1 MPTSTSSKFLFAT
14 LILTSAGLVGCN
26 TNQTSDA
33 SETEDSDLLSMKKD
47 SDQMNRGADQA
58 GVYSAPREDYPNQQN
73 QQQQQQDQQQ
83 QEADDVVASSMQ
95 EMSPISQTITFE
107 FDSAELTPEAKETLR
122 NAFEE
127 SQRSIPMEAEVIG
140 YTDDQG
146 PESYN
151 RELSEKRAQAVRDY
165 IASLDANVEEWQVE
179 GRGEQSPTAPNDT
192 RDGRAENRRVSIT
205 LRPMEQ
211 TSQEGGV

>member
-1 MPTSTSSKFLFAT
+1 MLTSSSSKLIFAT
-14 LILTSAGLVGCN
+14 LILTSASLVGCN

-58 GVYSAPREDYPNQQN
+58 GVYSTPNEDYRN
-73 QQQQQQDQQQ
+73 QQDQQQ
-83 QEADDVVASSMQ
+83 EGDDVVTSSMQ

-122 NAFEE
+122 SAFEE
-127 SQRSIPMEAEVIG
+127 SQRRMPMEAEVIG

-151 RELSEKRAQAVRDY
+151 RELSEKRAQAVRAY
-165 IASLDANVEEWQVE
+165 IVSLDANVEEWQVE

>member
-47 SDQMNRGADQA
+47 SDQRNRGADQA
-58 GVYSAPREDYPNQQN
+58 GVYSAPREDYRNQR
-73 QQQQQQDQQQ
+73 DQQQ